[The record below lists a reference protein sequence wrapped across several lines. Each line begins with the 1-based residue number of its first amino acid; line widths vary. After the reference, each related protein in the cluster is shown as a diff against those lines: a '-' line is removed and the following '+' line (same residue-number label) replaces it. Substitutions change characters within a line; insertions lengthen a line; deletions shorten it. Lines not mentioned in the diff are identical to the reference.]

1 MKKLTLILLAAF
13 SGGCATYD
21 ISDKGGYSM
30 ASVSNT
36 SWEFLSFLPI
46 ASGNPDRP
54 NTVSC
59 LWLQDSANLENNIK
73 ILNAAMAEAGANG
86 TRNLSSSIV
95 DETVFFILINRRVYQ
110 TSAELVYGRE
120 IPAREIQS
128 K

>member
-1 MKKLTLILLAAF
+1 MRKLLPIFMAALV
-13 SGGCATYD
+13 GGCATYD

-30 ASVSNT
+30 VSVSNS

-46 ASGNPDRP
+46 ASGDPDRP
-54 NTVSC
+54 NAISS
-59 LWLQDSANLENNIK
+59 LWFHDSATLENNIR
-73 ILNAAMAEAGANG
+73 ILNAAMAKTGANDFK
-86 TRNLSSSIV
+86 NLSSSIV